1 MHYILYMKCVGLCH
15 NGRDYG
21 LDANNIKHALEI
33 IKGQRLSFMGSKLC
47 RSSRFSYALKIWKEI
62 LKPFIEK
69 IVIFLARIFSPK
81 KYIFCYNLQ
90 LLQFST
96 ESNNIKCWTRGAF
109 TIIISETW
117 KWVAGCCWVID
128 SFQKYI
134 YNFAEVNRYFE
145 DIK

>member
-21 LDANNIKHALEI
+21 LDANNIKHILLEI
-33 IKGQRLSFMGSKLC
+33 IKGQRLVYGGKLC
-47 RSSRFSYALKIWKEI
+47 RSSRFSYALKICKGNS
-62 LKPFIEK
+62 KPFIEK
-69 IVIFLARIFSPK
+69 MVIFFGQNFPPK
-81 KYIFCYNLQ
+81 KIFCYNLQ

-96 ESNNIKCWTRGAF
+96 KSNNIKCWTRGAF
-109 TIIISETW
+109 TIILSETW
-117 KWVAGCCWVID
+117 KWVAGCRWVMD